1 MKKFAPEHSDFPKT
15 QKRELEIP
23 VFEVKVG
30 ENPIFAPK
38 NPIFEVKVG
47 RIPIF
52 ESKNG
57 KQDFLVYTLRA
68 RKEY

>member
-15 QKRELEIP
+15 QKWGLKNP

-30 ENPIFAPK
+30 ETPIFAPE

-47 RIPIF
+47 RTPIF

-57 KQDFLVYTLRA
+57 KQDFLVYTLRV